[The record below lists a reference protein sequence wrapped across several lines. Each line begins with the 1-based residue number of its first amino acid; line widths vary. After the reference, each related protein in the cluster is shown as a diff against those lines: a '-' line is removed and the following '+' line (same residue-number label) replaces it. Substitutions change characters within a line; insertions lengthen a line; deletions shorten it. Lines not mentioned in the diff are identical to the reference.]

1 MREFV
6 NRLVRVEHM
15 KILDDV
21 SAAHRI
27 VVNVRG
33 KIAAQFATILP
44 FQECAQLN
52 ARSVS
57 YQNKINA

>member
-1 MREFV
+1 
-6 NRLVRVEHM
+6 M